1 MDNATA
7 GPDDETDMMKWT
19 AMIMG
24 PENSPYDGGVF
35 NVELDFPSEYP
46 FKPPKLK
53 FTTKIYHPNIKSTG
67 EICMEA
73 INEGWS
79 PTCNVRYV
87 VRRRGQSWTCVLW
100 RGLRG
105 GGEGRPRRAGGEGRR
120 VSCFVHHTHTYAF
133 SPPSAHGL
141 HHSGTSSTRSS
152 PSSRT
157 PTPRTPMRPR
167 SVRR

>member
-87 VRRRGQSWTCVLW
+87 VRQKRG
-100 RGLRG
+100 
-105 GGEGRPRRAGGEGRR
+105 AGPVCCGAG
-120 VSCFVHHTHTYAF
+120 
-133 SPPSAHGL
+133 
-141 HHSGTSSTRSS
+141 
-152 PSSRT
+152 
-157 PTPRTPMRPR
+157 
-167 SVRR
+167 